1 MVSALVLAA
10 TFRFF
15 GSAGAEAQLTPSNV
29 TAVPLQT
36 NVADISAFGELTSE
50 RWKLHVKLRADAS
63 DRGADRARA
72 GEAYVQFHATE
83 WLDLTAGRVIDKW
96 GTGYAWT
103 PTAFVGPAK
112 DPADPGDRRS
122 AYRGADMLR
131 ADIFVKETNVSLYAL
146 DGGAFAARVYR
157 LVRGTDVSLVWRR
170 DAAGSAGEDAGVPGS
185 AAVPAAEQGAS
196 RSHFGMNLS
205 RVFGD
210 ALELHGEIARSGD
223 TVRALAGAQYT
234 FANDVNAVVEVYYD
248 RDAYT
253 FLRLHRS
260 FDDLSVEL
268 IAITSLRDAST
279 VARATLTY
287 KIRPSVSAYLIQT
300 EFVGGG
306 ALALLPVER
315 VTTAGVRLY
324 F

>member
-1 MVSALVLAA
+1 MSALVLAA

-15 GSAGAEAQLTPSNV
+15 GSAGAEAQLTPSDL
-29 TAVPLQT
+29 AMVPLQT
-36 NVADISAFGELTSE
+36 NVADVSAFGELTSE

-131 ADIFVKETNVSLYAL
+131 ADVFVKGTNVSLYAL

-157 LVRGTDVSLVWRR
+157 LVRGTDVSLVYRR
-170 DAAGSAGEDAGVPGS
+170 DDGQTDV
-185 AAVPAAEQGAS
+185 
-196 RSHFGMNLS
+196 GMNLS

-210 ALELHGEIARSGD
+210 ALEVHGEVARSGD

-234 FANDVNAVVEVYYD
+234 FANDVNAVVEIYYD

-260 FDDLSVEL
+260 FDELSVEL
-268 IAITSLRDAST
+268 LAIASLRDAST
-279 VARATLTY
+279 VVRATLTY
-287 KIRPSVSAYLIQT
+287 KLRPSVSAYLIQT
-300 EFVGGG
+300 EFVGNG
-306 ALALLPVER
+306 ALARLPVER
-315 VTTAGVRLY
+315 VTTAGLRLY